1 MRRFDHISNSK
12 ANLEPLHCIDEV
24 DTIYCELKF
33 NKRRRKVAYYKQ
45 GVVLR
50 SITLNRNTVCQVRS
64 EDGTE
69 VAQGSNISL
78 YIHGMQ
84 WAEFS

>member
-12 ANLEPLHCIDEV
+12 PNLEPLHCIDEV

-33 NKRRRKVAYYKQ
+33 NKRRRKVAYYRQ
-45 GVVLR
+45 SVLLQ
-50 SITLNRNTVCQVRS
+50 SFTQNRITVCQVKS
-64 EDGTE
+64 KDGIE
-69 VAQGSNISL
+69 MGQGSNIS
-78 YIHGMQ
+78 YIPGMQ